1 VRQQPRT
8 ADRIIGRLAS
18 RAYGVVT
25 RAELVAAGVTPAEI
39 ASRLRSGALVT
50 RYRGV
55 YRVGHQAPSVEA
67 GTEAFTSR

>member
-1 VRQQPRT
+1 
-8 ADRIIGRLAS
+8 
-18 RAYGVVT
+18 VVT